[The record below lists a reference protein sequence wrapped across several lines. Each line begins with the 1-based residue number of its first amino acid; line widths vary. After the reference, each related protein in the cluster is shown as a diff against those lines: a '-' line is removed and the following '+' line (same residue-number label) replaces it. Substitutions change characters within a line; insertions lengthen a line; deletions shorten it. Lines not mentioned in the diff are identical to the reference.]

1 MGKEQNT
8 HFIGDLRRYLNARIR
23 PAPGWY
29 RKSPGVFDV
38 RFLTSLGLLTISLI
52 GLAIT
57 SFMLLKSTHVADN
70 TLYLHMGLMIFA
82 FLQVIFMLFMTQ
94 RYLWIPL
101 THVRN
106 WALRIRS
113 GNLDARIPELAE
125 GEISKLARDINALAD
140 NFQALSSKMDQRVKE
155 QTEELAR
162 TNRSL
167 EVLYD
172 VAATL
177 NMPKDLKSLL
187 DEFMKII
194 RDTVDAK
201 AVAVRLITDDGD
213 MELVASMGLSEEIMT
228 AERHMPL
235 DCSVC
240 GMSVQRGE
248 ISKASGLTQ
257 CQNIL
262 GQPLLPMSQ
271 LAIISIPLQYRGETL
286 GIYNLFMDPPGIEG
300 NVDLENLLRTIGH
313 HLGMVIGK
321 ARLNMEARRKIIM
334 EERSMLANELHDSL
348 AQTLASLR
356 FQVRVLDE
364 SLQQTGGLKV
374 IRELEQVEN
383 SLEEAY
389 ADLRQLIAHCREP
402 DVEKGLVPSIEKL
415 MTRFKK
421 ETGINVFLQKEW
433 ALSNLPA
440 DYEMQVLRIIQEA
453 LSNIRK
459 HSHAHLVRI
468 LLRCDN
474 KGNHHILIEN
484 DGEGFEVPT
493 SSDHPGEHI
502 GLKIMEERARHLDGK
517 LRIESEPGEGT
528 RIELSF
534 HYDSNT
540 QMENESLINELG
552 R

>member
-1 MGKEQNT
+1 MEKELRSNAFQ
-8 HFIGDLRRYLNARIR
+8 DLRRYLNAKVR
-23 PAPGWY
+23 PAPGWH
-29 RKSPGVFDV
+29 RKSPGVFDI
-38 RFLTSLGLLTISLI
+38 RFLSSLGLLAISLI

-57 SFMLLKSTHVADN
+57 TFMLMKSTN
-70 TLYLHMGLMIFA
+70 LPQSPLYLHIGLMIFA

-94 RYLWIPL
+94 RYLWKPL

-113 GNLDARIPELAE
+113 GNLDARIPKLAE

-140 NFQALSSKMDQRVKE
+140 NFQTLSSKMDQRVKE

-187 DEFMKII
+187 NEFMKII

-213 MELVASMGLSEEIMT
+213 MELVASMGLSDEIMA
-228 AERHMPL
+228 AERHMPM

-262 GQPLLPMSQ
+262 GQPLFPMPRLSMV
-271 LAIISIPLQYRGETL
+271 SIPLQYRGETL
-286 GIYNLFMDPPGIEG
+286 GIYNLFMDPPGIED
-300 NVDLENLLRTIGH
+300 NVDMENLLRTIGH

-321 ARLNMEARRKIIM
+321 ARLDREARRKIIM

-364 SLQQTGGLKV
+364 SLQQTGGLKI

-415 MTRFKK
+415 MTRFRK

-433 ALSNLPA
+433 GLSNLPP

-459 HSHAHLVRI
+459 HSNAHLVRI

-474 KGNHHILIEN
+474 DGNHHILIEN
-484 DGEGFEVPT
+484 DGDGFEIPA

-502 GLKIMEERARHLDGK
+502 GLTIMEERARHLNGT

-528 RIELSF
+528 RVEVTF

-540 QMENESLINELG
+540 QMENKSLIKELG